1 LYGNGVYQELTETVW
16 QPFRYFAS
24 AFPVGRLVFKPLLL
38 LPQKTTDFFGEFEQF
53 LMQRKRVIGR
63 RKGRFRWGPRREV
76 DMTKRVNAIAGTAVV
91 VLAAWTLGA
100 GLIWAK
106 KKSALPQ
113 VVLNA
118 KTVFVM
124 VDPNEAILVN
134 DPGGNR
140 TAREDVEKALMEW
153 GRLKPT
159 MTMSQADL
167 VIVVRKGDKQAM
179 NPTVAGQSPNDRPV
193 IVQGTDDTI
202 RIGGQLGKSPDAAQ
216 NGGPLSPK
224 SGMGGEIGP
233 TEDMFSVYLGGTE
246 DALKRGPLWRYARK
260 DALKSPG
267 VPAVAEFKKAVDEAV
282 KQQQKAGKSQ
292 QP

>member
-1 LYGNGVYQELTETVW
+1 
-16 QPFRYFAS
+16 
-24 AFPVGRLVFKPLLL
+24 
-38 LPQKTTDFFGEFEQF
+38 
-53 LMQRKRVIGR
+53 
-63 RKGRFRWGPRREV
+63 V
-76 DMTKRVNAIAGTAVV
+76 DMTKRVNAIWTAVV
-91 VLAAWTLGA
+91 VLAAWTWGA

-118 KTVFVM
+118 QTVFVM
-124 VDPNEAILVN
+124 IDPDEAIAVN

-179 NPTVAGQSPNDRPV
+179 NPTVGGQPPNDRPV
-193 IVQGTDDTI
+193 IVEGTDNTM
-202 RIGGQLGKSPDAAQ
+202 RIGGQQGRSPDAAQ

-224 SGMGGEIGP
+224 PGMGGEIGP
-233 TEDMFSVYLGGTE
+233 TEDLFSVYLGRTE
-246 DALKRGPLWRYARK
+246 DALKRGPLWRYTGK
-260 DALKSPG
+260 DALKSPD
-267 VPAVAEFKKAVDEAV
+267 VRAVAEFKKAVDEAV
-282 KQQQKAGKSQ
+282 KQQQKAGK
-292 QP
+292 P

>member
-1 LYGNGVYQELTETVW
+1 
-16 QPFRYFAS
+16 
-24 AFPVGRLVFKPLLL
+24 
-38 LPQKTTDFFGEFEQF
+38 
-53 LMQRKRVIGR
+53 
-63 RKGRFRWGPRREV
+63 V

-91 VLAAWTLGA
+91 VLAAWTWGA

-118 KTVFVM
+118 QTVFVM
-124 VDPNEAILVN
+124 VDPDAAIPVN

-179 NPTVAGQSPNDRPV
+179 NPTVGGQSPNDRPV
-193 IVQGTDDTI
+193 ILQGTDNTM
-202 RIGGQLGKSPDAAQ
+202 RIGGQQGRSPDAAQ

-224 SGMGGEIGP
+224 PGMGGEIGP
-233 TEDMFSVYLGGTE
+233 TEDLFSVYLGRTE
-246 DALKRGPLWRYARK
+246 DALKRGPLWRYAEK

-267 VPAVAEFKKAVDEAV
+267 LPAVAEFKKAVDEAV
-282 KQQQKAGKSQ
+282 KQQQKAGK
-292 QP
+292 P

>member
-1 LYGNGVYQELTETVW
+1 
-16 QPFRYFAS
+16 
-24 AFPVGRLVFKPLLL
+24 
-38 LPQKTTDFFGEFEQF
+38 
-53 LMQRKRVIGR
+53 
-63 RKGRFRWGPRREV
+63 
-76 DMTKRVNAIAGTAVV
+76 MTKRVNAVAGTAVA

-118 KTVFVM
+118 QTVFVM
-124 VDPNEAILVN
+124 IDPDAAIPVN

-140 TAREDVEKALMEW
+140 TAREDVEKALMKW

-179 NPTVAGQSPNDRPV
+179 NPTVDGQSPNDRPV
-193 IVQGTDDTI
+193 IVQATDNTI
-202 RIGGQLGKSPDAAQ
+202 RVGGQQGRSPDAAQ
-216 NGGPLSPK
+216 NGGPTFPGRP
-224 SGMGGEIGP
+224 GMRGQIAP
-233 TEDMFSVYLGGTE
+233 TEDLFSVYLGRTE
-246 DALKRGPLWRYARK
+246 DALKRGLLWRYVGK
-260 DALKSPG
+260 DALKSPS

-282 KQQQKAGKSQ
+282 KQQQKSGK
-292 QP
+292 P

>member
-1 LYGNGVYQELTETVW
+1 
-16 QPFRYFAS
+16 
-24 AFPVGRLVFKPLLL
+24 
-38 LPQKTTDFFGEFEQF
+38 
-53 LMQRKRVIGR
+53 
-63 RKGRFRWGPRREV
+63 
-76 DMTKRVNAIAGTAVV
+76 MTKRVNAIAGTAVV

-106 KKSALPQ
+106 KKSTLPQ
-113 VVLNA
+113 AVLNA
-118 KTVFVM
+118 QTVFVM
-124 VDPNEAILVN
+124 IDPDTAIPVN

-167 VIVVRKGDKQAM
+167 VIVVRKGDKQAV
-179 NPTVAGQSPNDRPV
+179 NPTVDGQPPNDRPV
-193 IVQGTDDTI
+193 IVQGTDNTM
-202 RIGGQLGKSPDAAQ
+202 RIGAQQGRSPDSAE

-224 SGMGGEIGP
+224 PGMGGQIGP
-233 TEDMFSVYLGGTE
+233 TEDLFTVYLGRTE

-260 DALKSPG
+260 NALKSPD

-282 KQQQKAGKSQ
+282 KEQQKQAK
-292 QP
+292 P

>member
-1 LYGNGVYQELTETVW
+1 
-16 QPFRYFAS
+16 
-24 AFPVGRLVFKPLLL
+24 
-38 LPQKTTDFFGEFEQF
+38 
-53 LMQRKRVIGR
+53 
-63 RKGRFRWGPRREV
+63 
-76 DMTKRVNAIAGTAVV
+76 MTKRVNAIAGAAVL
-91 VLAAWTLGA
+91 VLAAWTWGA

-118 KTVFVM
+118 QTVFVM
-124 VDPNEAILVN
+124 VDPDAAIPVN

-179 NPTVAGQSPNDRPV
+179 NPTVGGQSPNDRPV
-193 IVQGTDDTI
+193 ILQGTDNTM
-202 RIGGQLGKSPDAAQ
+202 RIGGQQGRSPDAAQ

-224 SGMGGEIGP
+224 PGMGGEIGP
-233 TEDMFSVYLGGTE
+233 TEDLFSVYLGRTE
-246 DALKRGPLWRYARK
+246 DALKRGPLWRFAGK
-260 DALKSPG
+260 NALKSPD
-267 VPAVAEFKKAVDEAV
+267 VPAVAEFKKAIEEAV
-282 KQQQKAGKSQ
+282 KQQQRSGK
-292 QP
+292 P